1 MSMANLKLGAAQL
14 RTLVRGLL
22 AAGATRNEVLD
33 VVMDAA
39 SEAGEWPRIGDAA
52 QRVVDQYSADIRD
65 HNIKMH
71 RELNRQKGANSE
83 QEA

>member
-39 SEAGEWPRIGDAA
+39 SEAGEWHRIGDAA
-52 QRVVDQYSADIRD
+52 QRVVDQCGADIRD
-65 HNIKMH
+65 HQ
-71 RELNRQKGANSE
+71 RELNRRREKGE
-83 QEA
+83 

>member
-22 AAGATRNEVLD
+22 AAGATRNEVMD

-39 SEAGEWPRIGDAA
+39 LEAGEWHRIGDAA
-52 QRVVDQYSADIRD
+52 QRVVESCGTDIRD
-65 HNIKMH
+65 HSIKMQ
-71 RELNRQKGANSE
+71 RELNRRREKRD
-83 QEA
+83 